1 MTSAT
6 IPEGPYVFALDDDE
20 ATLAL
25 FEKIATDLGACYE
38 GFSRMKDLRAR
49 LRWGTPH
56 VLVLDWLLPDGKG
69 TDILA
74 DASIHSSPAK
84 PLTLFH
90 SAFCTRYHDFQELR
104 RIGVDRVLPKPARA
118 EQIERALSE
127 LLARAC
133 APLVEEEPILV
144 LEPAEEA
151 AA

>member
-1 MTSAT
+1 MSSAT

-74 DASIHSSPAK
+74 DLPGNSSFAK

-104 RIGVDRVLPKPARA
+104 RLGVDRILPKPARA
-118 EQIERALSE
+118 EQIEMALSE

-133 APLVEEEPILV
+133 APSMEEPILV